1 MSEYKAA
8 NVTKYDA
15 GGTGDNLIQDGLIK
29 SVEKVWCDS
38 IAFTAV
44 IVKDD
49 TYVIARVPPGKRI
62 TDVIVCYP
70 AMTTSAHLT
79 GSTLAVGTNDDLDKF
94 IDDVDI
100 GAFVPRT
107 VETISLADYG
117 TMARMNNADGFQYL
131 TTGSSFTPI
140 VLSLGRQNSTTA
152 SGTIRTIVKYV

>member
-1 MSEYKAA
+1 MSEYKAS
-8 NVTKYDA
+8 NVTKYDV
-15 GGTGDNLIQDGLIK
+15 GGPENIIQDGLIK
-29 SVEKVWCDS
+29 SVEKVWCDD

-44 IVKDD
+44 VVKDD
-49 TYVIARVPPGKRI
+49 TYVIARIPPGKRI

-70 AMTTSAHLT
+70 VMTTAALLT

-100 GAFVPRT
+100 STFVARSDKT
-107 VETISLADYG
+107 LSLDNYY

-131 TTGSSFTPI
+131 TTGSTFTPI

-152 SGTIRTIVKYV
+152 SGTIKTIVKYV